1 MQCIIEQK
9 SVNLQIHFTELFCF
23 FNLRSYL
30 MEKEDSEVAEEAS
43 FDESAENYR
52 VIRCPCS
59 PNVASFARSGVVFH

>member
-1 MQCIIEQK
+1 
-9 SVNLQIHFTELFCF
+9 
-23 FNLRSYL
+23 

-52 VIRCPCS
+52 VIICPCS